1 MMPYDTPLDIARNF
15 LEKLM
20 EDEGLRAEV
29 EGKQPEEVAQIAAEH
44 GFGAGADILMDV
56 LDEYKRRTCAE
67 PAELNPEQ
75 LDAVGAELPGLVP
88 VASGALKL
96 AQVDEQRI
104 GAAGQ
109 ALAHSFSRWD
119 RSSDCPKRT
128 SISPA

>member
-67 PAELNPEQ
+67 PAELDPEQ
-75 LDAVGAELPGLVP
+75 LDAVVGGLGGDD
-88 VASGALKL
+88 ANDGH
-96 AQVDEQRI
+96 EMGCI
-104 GAAGQ
+104 M
-109 ALAHSFSRWD
+109 WWY
-119 RSSDCPKRT
+119 T
-128 SISPA
+128 SIYDMRKHGADGHCTNRYF